1 MFKTRSIRQ
10 KLIMIIMGSVAS
22 SFLLGYLIFVSWFQV
37 NQQRESQQQAE
48 VISQLLS
55 QEFAKLIL
63 INQLDIAVDISNKLA
78 SFDKL
83 ERMVL
88 FNQQGEAI
96 HQYLAVIDTPR
107 PLNLKQAQT
116 WLEQND
122 EAQRISFLIPA
133 NYQGLEL
140 GQVFISLRYQSLTSR
155 ILHDAHYIFFTIL
168 FALGFSFLMAFW
180 LEKRFSQ
187 PVIKLVQ
194 FLERIISGEQL
205 SQRIETSEINEFK
218 TLYDEVNT
226 MLARIQKDHAELSL
240 AAVSFNT
247 PSAIMI
253 TDPYHRIMRVN
264 RAFTEITGYS
274 ADEILGKTPKILRSD
289 QHESSFYNQIK
300 YQLRSRH
307 SWQGQIWNRKKD
319 GSLFLDDL
327 LIQPVYNE
335 QKELINFVAV
345 FTDIT
350 EQYYASKKLEELVSF
365 DQVTGLSN
373 RKQLTE
379 NLEKL
384 LAKQQQITA
393 LICFD
398 INDFKKINDV
408 FGHSAGDELLVEL
421 ANRLRAQFYDALL
434 LARIGGD
441 EFAMIT
447 RLPNEAKSELIF
459 ELEREAERILSLIE
473 LPFELNQQTLHA
485 QGSVGI
491 SYALPEQTVSAETL
505 IQQADAALHQA
516 KTTEDQS
523 IIFFDPKAEEE
534 ALAAI
539 ELYNQLKHA
548 IKAQQLELYYQPQH
562 HIAEGLIGAEA
573 LVRWNHPEKGL
584 IPPNHFIPLA
594 ENSDLILPLGQW
606 VLNQA
611 CQQLAN
617 WQVNPNTAH
626 LSLAV
631 NVSAK
636 QFYAKDFVEQV
647 TQQIKQHC
655 LDARKLKLELTESLV
670 AKDLEHMTDI
680 MAQLTRL
687 GVKLSLDDFGT
698 GYSSLRYLQKLP
710 LTQVKIDQSFI
721 CNLLS
726 QQHNDEAI
734 VKTIISLG
742 QAYEFDI
749 IAEGVETQ
757 AQRQLLEDLGCLAY
771 QGYYY
776 SPPLPIK
783 EFTTY
788 LHRQIL

>member
-1 MFKTRSIRQ
+1 MFKTHSIRQ
-10 KLIMIIMGSVAS
+10 KLILIIMGSVAS
-22 SFLLGYLIFVSWFQV
+22 SFLLGYLIFVSWFQI
-37 NQQRESQQQAE
+37 NQQRESLNQAE

-55 QEFAKLIL
+55 QEFAKLML

-88 FNQQGEAI
+88 FNQQGEAV
-96 HQYLAVIDTPR
+96 HKYLADPLITR
-107 PLNLKQAQT
+107 PSNLQEAHA
-116 WLEQND
+116 WLEQSQ
-122 EAQRISFLIPA
+122 ERHHISFLIPA
-133 NYQGLEL
+133 SYQGLEL
-140 GQVFISLRYQSLTSR
+140 GMVFISLSYQSLASR
-155 ILHDAHYIFFTIL
+155 IMHDAHYISFTIL

-187 PVIKLVQ
+187 PVINLVQ

-205 SQRIETSEINEFK
+205 NQRIETSEINEFK

-226 MLARIQKDHAELSL
+226 MLARIQKDHTELSL
-240 AAVSFNT
+240 AAVTFNT

-253 TDPYHRIMRVN
+253 TDQTHHIMRVN
-264 RAFTEITGYS
+264 RAFSEITGYT
-274 ADEILGKTPKILRSD
+274 ADEVIGKTPSILRSD
-289 QHESSFYNQIK
+289 QHEPRFYNQIK
-300 YQLRSRH
+300 YQLRSQH
-307 SWQGQIWNRKKD
+307 QWQGQIWNRKKN
-319 GSLFLDDL
+319 GALFLEDIS
-327 LIQPVYNE
+327 IQPVYNS
-335 QKELINFVAV
+335 QKELINFVAI

-350 EQYYASKKLEELVSF
+350 EQYYAEKKLKELVSF

-373 RKQLTE
+373 RKQLTD

-384 LAKQQQITA
+384 LTKQQQITA

-408 FGHSAGDELLVEL
+408 FGHALGDELLIEL

-441 EFAMIT
+441 EFALIT

-459 ELEREAERILSLIE
+459 EFEREAERILSLIE
-473 LPFELNQQTLHA
+473 LPFDLSQQTINVK
-485 QGSVGI
+485 GSVGI
-491 SYALPEQTVSAETL
+491 SYALPEQSISAETL

-516 KTTEDQS
+516 KTNEDQS

-548 IKAQQLELYYQPQH
+548 IKAKQLELYYQPQH
-562 HIAEGLIGAEA
+562 HKTEGLVGAEA
-573 LVRWNHPEKGL
+573 LVRWKHPDKGL

-611 CQQLAN
+611 CEQLAD
-617 WQVNPNTAH
+617 WQANQKTAH

-670 AKDLEHMTDI
+670 AKDLEHMTNI
-680 MAQLTRL
+680 MAQLTQL

-710 LTQVKIDQSFI
+710 LTQVKIDQSFVR
-721 CNLLS
+721 NLLS

-771 QGYYY
+771 QGYFY

-788 LHRQIL
+788 VHRQIL